1 MSECLTNPTYKGE
14 KSMYWAIVNEL
25 RKKLKTMIEYKKDI
39 EQSYDFSDYK
49 EKLKDVTQLCSSLQN
64 ITWTDQQIYPYCI
77 QAEALLILG
86 TIYEEKHLYDQAIPY
101 FENCIDLIEKRFL
114 EQFISKIYI
123 LALTFLA
130 KCFKEKHCPITKIE
144 IPLEKAKNFLETIV
158 SENDPSKTLSGFHGY
173 KYVLN
178 ELNQDFSNISFF
190 LYHQY
195 IDCKIDTFGQE
206 RAIEKDVE
214 KILNSLGKMSKL
226 DNSEQTFEGI
236 PFKHNEDT
244 RYIYPT
250 MLGLCINEL
259 LLKREIAC
267 VIRGKSADTNDDL
280 LNVLKNYVKSYLD
293 KKDDKESFAHFP
305 DLPNIPSFGTAMSI
319 WFYILK
325 KDERNTISLG
335 NIALYLFY
343 LSGCCRMQTDASS
356 SNHGTTSGLIENC
369 KDFIEK
375 LFDLKLLYSKEFDFS
390 SVKSYDLN
398 NLYEFFDI
406 KEAEVI
412 DKILE
417 IEATN
422 IFALNLNAIL
432 WERKM
437 LCKKSEDCENITEY
451 YPVLRQAA
459 LKKRF
464 FLISRK
470 LDEYFQ
476 KRISEN
482 STASSDTEKN
492 EFPKLKKH
500 LLTYLTIFSR
510 EIIRFM
516 NFAAINLEDSEWS
529 DLIVCH
535 YTRMAV
541 LPKLIN
547 KSGNTKI
554 RLHNVH
560 HLNDPM
566 EGITFMDALNVQM
579 KELHQDSGD
588 KQNLLQKILDNY
600 TPERNGGIRN
610 SVYMGSYSE
619 QMDQLNMWTQYGE
632 QGHGCNLRIDAKK
645 TFDSCFKTSLGE
657 NTIIGYSSAD
667 ETTHSYQFED
677 DKYPLYMV
685 LYLPDDFES
694 MENLEILQKYTAGRA
709 KLEKDCKACRK
720 KGEARWWKKQSEL
733 LDEFPIFLEHISM
746 LLKEIDN
753 TYTQIVNGRLSDSP
767 ALKNEITNTV
777 MVMLD
782 LVRFLCKSDSY
793 KDEREFRVLQY
804 SSHPRYDE
812 TDQKVPLL
820 YIEMNKKIVYQGI
833 CFGPLVQDCDSQ
845 AAYVLNIKKEDT
857 EGHPF
862 MEEPN
867 YDLEIVKSK
876 IHYR

>member
-1 MSECLTNPTYKGE
+1 
-14 KSMYWAIVNEL
+14 MYWVIVNGL
-25 RKKLKTMIEYKKDI
+25 RKKLEIMTEYKKVI

-49 EKLKDVTQLCSSLQN
+49 ENLKDVTELCDSLQN

-101 FENCIDLIEKRFL
+101 FENCIDLIERRLL

-130 KCFKEKHCPITKIE
+130 KCFKEKHCQITKIE
-144 IPLEKAKNFLETIV
+144 KPLEKAKKFLEDVV
-158 SENDPSKTLSGFHGY
+158 SENDPSKMVSEFHGY
-173 KYVLN
+173 KYVLD
-178 ELNQDFSNISFF
+178 ELNQDFGKISFF

-195 IDCKIDTFGQE
+195 VDCKIDTFGQGST
-206 RAIEKDVE
+206 IEKEIE
-214 KILNSLGKMSKL
+214 KILDSLGKMNKL
-226 DNSEQTFEGI
+226 DNSEQTFAGI

-259 LLKREIAC
+259 FLKKEIVC
-267 VIRGKSADTNDDL
+267 VIKGKNADTDDDQ
-280 LNVLKNYVKSYLD
+280 LNVLKNYVESYLE
-293 KKDDKESFAHFP
+293 KNDDSKSFSHFP
-305 DLPNIPSFGTAMSI
+305 NLPNIPSFGTAMSI

-325 KDERNTISLG
+325 KDKRNTISLG

-343 LSGCCRMQTDASS
+343 LSGCCRMQIDTS
-356 SNHGTTSGLIENC
+356 SNHGATS
-369 KDFIEK
+369 DFNKYCQNFFEK
-375 LFDLKLLYSKEFDFS
+375 LIDLKLLDSKEFNFS
-390 SVKSYDLN
+390 SVKSCDLN
-398 NLYEFFDI
+398 NLYEFFDA
-406 KEAEVI
+406 KESEVI
-412 DKILE
+412 NKILE

-437 LCKKSEDCENITEY
+437 FCEKSVDYDNITEY

-464 FLISRK
+464 FLISKK
-470 LDEYFQ
+470 LDECLSS
-476 KRISEN
+476 KISKN
-482 STASSDTEKN
+482 SLAFSDTEKN
-492 EFPKLKKH
+492 NFLELKKR
-500 LLTYLTIFSR
+500 LLTYLTVFSR

-547 KSGNTKI
+547 KSGNSKI
-554 RLHNVH
+554 RLYNVH

-566 EGITFMDALNVQM
+566 EGITFMDALKVQI
-579 KELHQDSGD
+579 KVLPQTSGNS
-588 KQNLLQKILDNY
+588 QTSSVSLLQEILNNY

-619 QMDQLNMWTQYGE
+619 QLDQLNMWTQYGE
-632 QGHGCNLRIDAKK
+632 KGHGCNLRIDAKK
-645 TFDSCFKTSLGE
+645 TFDSGFKTSLGE

-667 ETTHSYQFED
+667 ETTHSYQLED

-685 LYLPDDFES
+685 LYLPDDFD
-694 MENLEILQKYTAGRA
+694 MKNLEILQKYTAGRA
-709 KLEKDCKACRK
+709 KLEKDCKDCRK
-720 KGEARWWKKQSEL
+720 GGEARWWKKQSEL
-733 LDEFPIFLEHISM
+733 LDEFPNFLEHISM

-753 TYTQIVNGRLSDSP
+753 TYTQIVSLSLSEP
-767 ALKNEITNTV
+767 SHLALKNEITNTV

-804 SSHPRYDE
+804 SSHPQYDE
-812 TDQKVPLL
+812 TDSKVPLL
-820 YIEMNKKIVYQGI
+820 YIEMNKKIAYQGI
-833 CFGPLVQDCDSQ
+833 CFGPLVPDCDSQ

-862 MEEPN
+862 MEEAN
-867 YDLEIVKSK
+867 YDLKIVKSK